1 MTGPGRGAVPSE
13 GSAGD
18 GAAVPPE
25 RSSDGSGY
33 GPGYGTPRRSFRR
46 PPDGA
51 ASGSGFPA
59 LSAVGTPAEGP
70 FNRSAM
76 SVPDGMLDSM
86 SSRTIS
92 PALVGRAGEISRLRS
107 AFASVREGAPA
118 AVLIGG
124 EAGVGKSR
132 LIREFT
138 AAERGAERGAG
149 ARVLIGG

>member
-1 MTGPGRGAVPSE
+1 
-13 GSAGD
+13 
-18 GAAVPPE
+18 
-25 RSSDGSGY
+25 
-33 GPGYGTPRRSFRR
+33 
-46 PPDGA
+46 
-51 ASGSGFPA
+51 
-59 LSAVGTPAEGP
+59 
-70 FNRSAM
+70 
-76 SVPDGMLDSM
+76 MLESM

-138 AAERGAERGAG
+138 AAERGAG
-149 ARVLIGG
+149 ARVLVGGSWSWEPMACRSRRSPPCCGTWCGS